1 MKNITR
7 KTFLKTAQAATFLG
21 VMSTCLPKT
30 FATGNFTDEL
40 VATSDTQYI
49 RVTPDGNA
57 EVLSKSEFVSGAKVE
72 AARREE
78 AIKSIMSSRASEI
91 AKGEELKKLQT
102 SYNGY
107 LSWYVKAYRTSLST
121 ERYRLTGHYEW
132 TTSPSTLGKDVF
144 AVSYTNGL
152 THANN
157 HNTAY
162 SFQSKIYMLSGGK
175 KLLAKN
181 VNQTSTSNVVYD
193 KGGASIIQDLATE
206 RPASGAGYV
215 YKSENQMGSL
225 SFNVE
230 VASKASTGATV
241 FATYYHRKNERNLA
255 ISVSIPI
262 GGSVSISDESSYEQ
276 IGNNPTITFALNK

>member
-1 MKNITR
+1 
-7 KTFLKTAQAATFLG
+7 
-21 VMSTCLPKT
+21 
-30 FATGNFTDEL
+30 
-40 VATSDTQYI
+40 
-49 RVTPDGNA
+49 
-57 EVLSKSEFVSGAKVE
+57 
-72 AARREE
+72 
-78 AIKSIMSSRASEI
+78 
-91 AKGEELKKLQT
+91 
-102 SYNGY
+102 
-107 LSWYVKAYRTSLST
+107 
-121 ERYRLTGHYEW
+121 
-132 TTSPSTLGKDVF
+132 
-144 AVSYTNGL
+144 
-152 THANN
+152 
-157 HNTAY
+157 
-162 SFQSKIYMLSGGK
+162 MLSGGK

-241 FATYYHRKNERNLA
+241 FATYYHRKNEKNLA

>member
-1 MKNITR
+1 MENITR
-7 KTFLKTAQAATFLG
+7 KDFLKTVRAATILG
-21 VMSTCLPKT
+21 VSSICIPKA
-30 FATGNFTDEL
+30 FAAEGAVDEM
-40 VATSDTQYI
+40 VATSGTQYI
-49 RVTPDGNA
+49 RVAPDGEVEAISKA
-57 EVLSKSEFVSGAKVE
+57 EFLSGAKAE
-72 AARREE
+72 IARREE
-78 AIKSIMSSRASEI
+78 AVNAIMSSRASEI

-121 ERYRLTGHYEW
+121 ETYRLTGHYEW

-144 AVSYTNGL
+144 AVSYSDGL

-162 SFQSKIYMLSGGK
+162 SFQSQIYMLSGGK

-181 VNQTSTSNVVYD
+181 VNQTSTSNVVFD

-215 YKSENQMGSL
+215 YKSENQKGTL

-230 VASKASTGATV
+230 TNNKSATAETV
-241 FATYYHRKNERNLA
+241 FATYYHRKDEKNLS
-255 ISVSIPI
+255 ISVSIPV
-262 GGSVSISDESSYEQ
+262 GGSVSVSTASSYEKV
-276 IGNNPTITFALNK
+276 GNNPTITFALNR